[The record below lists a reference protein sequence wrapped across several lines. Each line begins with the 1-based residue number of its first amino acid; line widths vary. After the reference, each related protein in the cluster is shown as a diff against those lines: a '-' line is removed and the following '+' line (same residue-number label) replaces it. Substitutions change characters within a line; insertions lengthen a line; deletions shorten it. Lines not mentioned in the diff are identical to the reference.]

1 MAIIVPTF
9 TSRAKLNLTSML
21 PRDYDPRLQ
30 PSGQDGNAL
39 QIGVQMNVFG
49 VLEVKL
55 FNRIYISIH
64 VQIDLNEE
72 DIIVELGLKFTWIDE
87 R

>member
-1 MAIIVPTF
+1 MPCICLANGHDHIVLQMANIVPTF

-55 FNRIYISIH
+55 FNRIYIYLQLCTCIH
-64 VQIDLNEE
+64 V
-72 DIIVELGLKFTWIDE
+72 
-87 R
+87 